1 LEDLSGAERGAM
13 WPLQSYTPRIKKSVQ
28 KVTEELQKV
37 TPRPFLNSIFR
48 INQATY
54 HTTP

>member
-37 TPRPFLNSIFR
+37 TPTAFLKLDF
-48 INQATY
+48 
-54 HTTP
+54 